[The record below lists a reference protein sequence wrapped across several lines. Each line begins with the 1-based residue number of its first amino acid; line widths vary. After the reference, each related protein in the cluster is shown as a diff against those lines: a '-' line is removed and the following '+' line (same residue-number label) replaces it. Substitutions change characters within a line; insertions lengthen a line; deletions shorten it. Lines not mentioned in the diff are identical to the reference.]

1 MTKLQNF
8 AESHMIF
15 WGLIFGFIFCLV
27 CLFGF
32 FVSFC
37 MKSGVTSK

>member
-15 WGLIFGFIFCLV
+15 WGLIFGFIFS
-27 CLFGF
+27 LFGLFVWVFCF
-32 FVSFC
+32 FLHEVRSH
-37 MKSGVTSK
+37 